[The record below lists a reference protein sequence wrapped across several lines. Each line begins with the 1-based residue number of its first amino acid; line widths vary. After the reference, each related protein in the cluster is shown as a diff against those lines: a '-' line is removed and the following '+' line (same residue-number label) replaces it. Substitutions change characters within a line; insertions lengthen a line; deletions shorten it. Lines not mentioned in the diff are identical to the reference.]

1 MAEGNAERDTSGRS
15 VNTLKKLLDQD
26 HSAAFTERVTTVAE
40 NITHELGFFV
50 HRINKDNP
58 TITVPRRKSGHLDR
72 PKAWND

>member
-1 MAEGNAERDTSGRS
+1 MLSFFFNNLDIFLSMAPAAGW
-15 VNTLKKLLDQD
+15 D

-40 NITHELGFFV
+40 NITHELGFVV
-50 HRINKDNP
+50 HRINRDNP